1 MTPQPQIIDPVLH
14 ALFDSM
20 LAYMGTT
27 YVGMSAAVT
36 NTTNMMSFSVTLR
49 LPSGDS
55 WQYSEIAQGPRISI
69 SPPTATLGPGQTQQ
83 FTATINN
90 ADGTS
95 APGLTP
101 TWTAVG
107 VAGGTISSTGL
118 YTAPAV
124 IPSAS
129 TQTVTASVA
138 GFGTQAT
145 VTVNLQP

>member
-1 MTPQPQIIDPVLH
+1 MTPQPQIIDPTLH

-27 YVGMSAAVT
+27 YIGMNASVT

-90 ADGTS
+90 ADGTP
-95 APGLTP
+95 ATGLTP
-101 TWTAVG
+101 TWTALG
-107 VAGGTISSTGL
+107 IAGGTISATGL
-118 YTAPAV
+118 YTAPAT
-124 IPSAS
+124 IAAAT

-138 GFGTQAT
+138 GFGTSAS
-145 VTVNLQP
+145 VTVSLQP